1 MLGVDRNRRS
11 LQTCPVAPTFQ
22 SKISFDTT
30 RLVTE
35 RVEELGVP
43 AVVRQR
49 LDAGS
54 FDWASLPWMTTP
66 WTVWSRAAPW

>member
-1 MLGVDRNRRS
+1 MDRPFP
-11 LQTCPVAPTFQ
+11 LTFQ

-35 RVEELGVP
+35 TAEELGVP

-49 LDAGS
+49 L
-54 FDWASLPWMTTP
+54 LQN
-66 WTVWSRAAPW
+66 V